1 MIHPLS
7 DVQTDRI
14 GKGTK
19 IWQFNVILAGA
30 EIGENCNIN
39 AHCLI
44 EGGVKIGNNVTVKCG
59 VYIWEGTTIED
70 DVFIGPNVTFSNNKY
85 PRSKQSPEKH
95 VGPYICRGASI
106 GAGAVILPGLMI
118 GKNAMVA
125 AGAVVTKD
133 VADNTVVAGVPAKV
147 LKRGH
152 G

>member
-19 IWQFNVILAGA
+19 IWQFNVILPGA
-30 EIGENCNIN
+30 EIGDNCNIN

-70 DVFIGPNVTFSNNKY
+70 DVLMGPNVTLTNNKY
-85 PRSKQSPEKH
+85 PRSKQYPEKH
-95 VGPYICRGASI
+95 VGPHICRGASI
-106 GAGAVILPGLMI
+106 GAGAVILPGLRI
-118 GKNAMVA
+118 GKNAVVA
-125 AGAVVTKD
+125 AGAVVTKN
-133 VADNTVVAGVPAKV
+133 VADNTTVAGVPAKV
-147 LKRGH
+147 LKRH
-152 G
+152 PR